1 MDNPPSVLFVLP
13 WALSPVNGV
22 DLAVLNLARSAAA
35 HRGLR
40 PLMFC
45 VDPTQETCSTT
56 EYDDIR
62 MISGR
67 LHAPQ
72 SQPLAAGGTV
82 DFLRSVRGELAE
94 WRALIRQHN
103 VRVIDAHFPGLHYFT
118 LALLR
123 RRTRGRVRLIF
134 SLHGDDLRAI
144 QGAGRI
150 ARAGARWVLRQGDAV
165 VCCSDDLARVAQQTL
180 RLDERRLHTIYQGVD
195 IEELERSRGCRY
207 RPPTGAFTDYLVC
220 VAAFDQKKGQD
231 LLLEAF
237 TQLVRQGLKAA
248 LVLIGR
254 RTPFLTRVRGLVRRL
269 GLQDHVFFV
278 HDLDHQDTLAAIR
291 QARVLVQPSREEA
304 FGLSLLE
311 AGYLETPIVATAVG
325 AIPEVLGTYYPYLAR
340 PDDAEALAETI
351 HEVLY
356 NPTEARRQVE
366 LIRRHVATR
375 FTWGIAY
382 DRYDGVWLSG
392 S

>member
-13 WALSPVNGV
+13 WVLSPVNGV

-56 EYDDIR
+56 DYDDIR

-278 HDLDHQDTLAAIR
+278 HDQ
-291 QARVLVQPSREEA
+291 
-304 FGLSLLE
+304 

-382 DRYDGVWLSG
+382 DRYERLWLSG
-392 S
+392 A